1 MTLQIPFCYRLL
13 ISLAFFL
20 STVACLPA
28 SAGEQPVNQGPGIT
42 VKWEDLDLNTDGGRR
57 ALLDRLSKA
66 ARSACAFLHGDV
78 GYPKVYGSCYDRTLA
93 TAVDK
98 IHDQQL
104 STLFAG
110 SVAAKDHEVIVAIHV
125 SRQGL
130 DLTQSAGAHQFYT
143 RLRHAAR
150 VACTHG
156 NRVDLAPAP
165 DPEGCYE
172 KALGDAIRSANV
184 PLLTQVYLETHTL
197 RQAAARGIDV
207 PAQMA
212 AK

>member
-1 MTLQIPFCYRLL
+1 MYTKTAVMSARSVLG
-13 ISLAFFL
+13 AAA
-20 STVACLPA
+20 VACTLL
-28 SAGEQPVNQGPGIT
+28 AGN
-42 VKWEDLDLNTDGGRR
+42 
-57 ALLDRLSKA
+57 
-66 ARSACAFLHGDV
+66 
-78 GYPKVYGSCYDRTLA
+78 
-93 TAVDK
+93 
-98 IHDQQL
+98 
-104 STLFAG
+104 
-110 SVAAKDHEVIVAIHV
+110 VAAEDNDVIVAIHV
-125 SRQGL
+125 STQGL
-130 DLTQSAGAHQFYT
+130 DLRQPAGAQEFYT
-143 RLRHAAR
+143 RLQRAAR

-184 PLLTQVYLETHTL
+184 PRLTQVYLETHTL